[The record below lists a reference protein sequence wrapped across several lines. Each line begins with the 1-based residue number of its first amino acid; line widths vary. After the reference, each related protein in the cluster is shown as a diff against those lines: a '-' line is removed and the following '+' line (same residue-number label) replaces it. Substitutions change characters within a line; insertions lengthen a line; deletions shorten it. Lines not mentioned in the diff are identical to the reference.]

1 MTLRLTHAEMA
12 EEVSK
17 MVWSKRTWLDDFSSG
32 AKRRPE
38 HEIQTKARELEVLQ
52 QAADDYQRA
61 AERKSA

>member
-32 AKRRPE
+32 VKRRPE